1 MQNNMKKL
9 AIAYFILLAALISGC
24 RDYVEIDPVG
34 NGREL
39 IYTSDYRALTN
50 NYTIMEN
57 GWSYPLISCDDAEF
71 SESYADLV
79 SDIWGR
85 VYTWNDFFFESDNQ
99 DADWSNLYKSIYNCN
114 VVSDGVMGSVAGT
127 MDEKQE
133 ILAEARVH
141 RAFAYLTLVNM
152 YAPHYNTA
160 TASTDNAV
168 PLLLTSDLYASL
180 KRATVANVYKQII
193 TDLTEALKYLPK
205 VAEFNVLPS
214 KASAYA
220 LLARAYLYMGDYS
233 EALSNAQA
241 SLDLQS
247 SLLDLN
253 QYASN
258 PYSYPVK
265 LENPEILL
273 SKQATFSFT
282 GSPLNKDVLDLLT
295 DNDLRYDV
303 YTAPGNL
310 FSPNHSGRSFAIQL
324 YSSTNGI
331 NVGPS
336 VPEMM
341 LIKAE
346 CLAREGDETKAIE
359 TLNTLRSKRFNSS
372 TSYNISLREGE
383 NALTYV
389 LTERR
394 IELMGRGFR
403 WFDQKRL
410 NLEEGRQMTVT
421 RTFDSQT
428 YSLEPNS
435 EGYVYPIFQEYI
447 NKNPELGE

>member
-1 MQNNMKKL
+1 
-9 AIAYFILLAALISGC
+9 
-24 RDYVEIDPVG
+24 
-34 NGREL
+34 
-39 IYTSDYRALTN
+39 
-50 NYTIMEN
+50 
-57 GWSYPLISCDDAEF
+57 
-71 SESYADLV
+71 
-79 SDIWGR
+79 
-85 VYTWNDFFFESDNQ
+85 
-99 DADWSNLYKSIYNCN
+99 
-114 VVSDGVMGSVAGT
+114 
-127 MDEKQE
+127 
-133 ILAEARVH
+133 
-141 RAFAYLTLVNM
+141 
-152 YAPHYNTA
+152 
-160 TASTDNAV
+160 
-168 PLLLTSDLYASL
+168 
-180 KRATVANVYKQII
+180 
-193 TDLTEALKYLPK
+193 
-205 VAEFNVLPS
+205 
-214 KASAYA
+214 
-220 LLARAYLYMGDYS
+220 MGDYS

-428 YSLEPNS
+428 YSLESNS